1 MKLSNIEMKDSI
13 CDNETLL
20 IWIACKLFL
29 MTSDAGPLGHIIF
42 INLSYVFFLECFE
55 MESTVCLDI
64 IIKADLSFDN
74 GQHYKG

>member
-1 MKLSNIEMKDSI
+1 
-13 CDNETLL
+13 
-20 IWIACKLFL
+20 